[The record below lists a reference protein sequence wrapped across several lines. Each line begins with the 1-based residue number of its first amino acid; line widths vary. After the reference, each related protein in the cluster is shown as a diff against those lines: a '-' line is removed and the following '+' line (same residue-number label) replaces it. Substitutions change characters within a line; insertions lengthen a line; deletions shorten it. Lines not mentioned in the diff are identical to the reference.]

1 MRALAILAIALA
13 LAISGACTQA
23 GTGASAA
30 LVPGGDA
37 GRGAAVILAR
47 ECGTCHRIPGIRGA
61 DGLAAPP
68 LDWMARRT
76 YIAGRV
82 PNDPETMVRWVR
94 APETIDPATAM
105 PNLGLSAQQ
114 ARDVAAYLFTLR

>member
-1 MRALAILAIALA
+1 MRVLLL
-13 LAISGACTQA
+13 L
-23 GTGASAA
+23 TGAAVVAFAA
-30 LVPGGDA
+30 GCAAPAARSVAVVPGGDA
-37 GRGAAVILAR
+37 ERGAEVIRAR
-47 ECGTCHRIPGIRGA
+47 ECGTCHRIPGIRNA

-76 YIAGRV
+76 YIAGRA
-82 PNDPETMVRWVR
+82 PNNPETMVQWVR

-114 ARDVAAYLFTLR
+114 SRDVAAYLFTLR